1 MLDRTYEAKFTQL
14 TFEALSSCHEACFEV
29 DIELQPL
36 DGS

>member
-1 MLDRTYEAKFTQL
+1 MLDKIDEAKFTQL
-14 TFEALSSCHEACFEV
+14 PFEALSSCHEACFEV